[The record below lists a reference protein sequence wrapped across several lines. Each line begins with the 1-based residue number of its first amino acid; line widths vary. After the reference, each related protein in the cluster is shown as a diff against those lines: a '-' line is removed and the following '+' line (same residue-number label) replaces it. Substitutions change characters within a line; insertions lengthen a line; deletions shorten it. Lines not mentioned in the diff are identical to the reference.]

1 LISMKNHLT
10 PIKQIIREEIKDE
23 GAYQTWIHPLK
34 LSSFENQTLELVVPN
49 KFFGDWI
56 RDHYWETIRSCASRF
71 LRVEDLK
78 IKLTVRQEDETGMEE
93 EETPHHQPSPSLSGS
108 SGRPPLFNPSYTFD
122 TFVVGDSNQ
131 FAQAAS
137 MAVASSPGNAYNPL
151 FIYGGVGL
159 GKTHL
164 LNAIGN
170 HVLATGEIS
179 SPSNISFTSGEEFTN
194 EVINAIRYDRMEQFR
209 QKFRNVDILMIDDI
223 QFIAGKERTQAEFF
237 HTFNALYVAKKQ
249 IVVTSDRFPR
259 DIKNLEERLRS
270 RFEWGLIAD
279 IQPPDTET
287 KVAIL
292 KKKSEKENIY
302 LPDDVAMFLASKGSS
317 NIRTLEGMLTRL
329 GAFSSITGKPIT
341 IPFAKEILKGILD
354 DMDKPVLVEDIQ
366 KVVCDYFGIRISDIK
381 SKRRSKSLVVPRQIA
396 MYLSKNLC
404 KISLSDIGEKF
415 GGKDHSTVIHAIKKV
430 ETQLKNDRQLIQTIE
445 EIKSKIYL

>member
-1 LISMKNHLT
+1 MDDKLT

-23 GAYQTWIHPLK
+23 GSYRTWIEPLRFVNF
-34 LSSFENQTLELVVPN
+34 SDNTLELIVPN
-49 KFFGDWI
+49 KFFREWI
-56 RDHYWETIRSCASRF
+56 LDHYESTISSCASRF
-71 LRVEDLK
+71 LQAK
-78 IKLTVRQEDETGMEE
+78 KLRINITVGGLPGVKTDTDEKKNLAESK
-93 EETPHHQPSPSLSGS
+93 TPDHT
-108 SGRPPLFNPSYTFD
+108 PLFNPSYTFE

-137 MAVASSPGNAYNPL
+137 LAVASSPGKTYNPL

-170 HVLATGEIS
+170 HAIENGYVS
-179 SPSNISFTSGEEFTN
+179 SVRNISFTSGEEFTN
-194 EVINAIRYDRMEQFR
+194 KVINAIRYDRMEEFR
-209 QKFRNVDILMIDDI
+209 QRFRNVDILMIDDI

-279 IQPPDTET
+279 IQPPDIET

-292 KKKSEKENIY
+292 KKKSENENID
-302 LPDDVAMFLASKGSS
+302 LPNDVALFLASKVSS

-329 GAFSSITGKPIT
+329 GAFASITGKPVT
-341 IPFAKEILKGILD
+341 IPFAKEILKGILK

-366 KVVCDYFGIRISDIK
+366 KIVCDHFGIRISDIK
-381 SKRRSKSLVVPRQIA
+381 SKKRSKSLVVPRQIA
-396 MYLSKNLC
+396 MYLSRNLC

-415 GGKDHSTVIHAIKKV
+415 GGKDHSTVIHAINKV
-430 ETQLKNDRQLIQTIE
+430 ESQIEKDPHLSQTLE
-445 EIKSKIYL
+445 EIKLKLYS

>member
-1 LISMKNHLT
+1 MDDNLI
-10 PIKQIIREEIKDE
+10 PIKQIVREEIKDE
-23 GAYQTWIHPLK
+23 GAFKTWIEPLK
-34 LSSFENQTLELVVPN
+34 FSNLSGNTLELIVPN
-49 KFFGDWI
+49 KFFGEWI
-56 RDHYWETIRSCASRF
+56 MDHYEDTIKFCASRF
-71 LRVEDLK
+71 LRTDNLK
-78 IKLTVRQEDETGMEE
+78 INIIVAK
-93 EETPHHQPSPSLSGS
+93 TPGHNNKTNFQPEQASVSPTK
-108 SGRPPLFNPSYTFD
+108 PKQVPLFNPAYTFD

-131 FAQAAS
+131 FAHAAS
-137 MAVASSPGNAYNPL
+137 IAVASSPGKAYNPL

-170 HVLATGEIS
+170 HAMARGFIP
-179 SPSNISFTSGEEFTN
+179 SPQSISFTSGEEFTN

-209 QKFRNVDILMIDDI
+209 QRFRNVDILMIDDI

-249 IVVTSDRFPR
+249 IIVTSDKFPR

-279 IQPPDTET
+279 IQPPDIET

-292 KKKSEKENIY
+292 KKKSERENIH
-302 LPDDVAMFLASKGSS
+302 LPDEVAMFLASKGSS

-329 GAFSSITGKPIT
+329 GAFASITGKPIT
-341 IPFAKEILKGILD
+341 IPFAKEILKGILE
-354 DMDKPVLVEDIQ
+354 DMDKPVHVEDIQ
-366 KVVCDYFGIRISDIK
+366 KFVCDYFGIRISDIK
-381 SKRRSKSLVVPRQIA
+381 SKRRSKALVVPRQIA

-415 GGKDHSTVIHAIKKV
+415 GGKDHSTVIHALKKV
-430 ETQLKNDRQLIQTIE
+430 ESQLEKDQHLKQTIE
-445 EIKSKIYL
+445 EIKSKIYS

>member
-1 LISMKNHLT
+1 MDENLT
-10 PIKQIIREEIKDE
+10 PIKQIIKEKIKDD
-23 GAYQTWIHPLK
+23 GTFKTWIEPLK
-34 LSSFENQTLELVVPN
+34 FSNFSGDTLELVVPN
-49 KFFGDWI
+49 KFFREWI
-56 RDHYWETIRSCASRF
+56 HDHYESTIKSCASQF
-71 LRVEDLK
+71 LRSKDLK
-78 IKLTVRQEDETGMEE
+78 INFIIGNLPGVDVNKTSKKPPIDPKT
-93 EETPHHQPSPSLSGS
+93 SPQA
-108 SGRPPLFNPSYTFD
+108 PYFNPSYTFD

-131 FAQAAS
+131 FAQAACL
-137 MAVASSPGNAYNPL
+137 AVASTPGKTYNPL

-170 HVLATGEIS
+170 YAIS
-179 SPSNISFTSGEEFTN
+179 NKSIFSPQNISLTSGEEFTN
-194 EVINAIRYDRMEQFR
+194 EVINAIRYDRMDKFR

-237 HTFNALYVAKKQ
+237 HTFNALYVSKKQ

-279 IQPPDTET
+279 IQPPDIET

-292 KKKSEKENIY
+292 KKKSEMENIH
-302 LPDDVAMFLASKGSS
+302 LPNEVSMFLASKAPS

-329 GAFSSITGKPIT
+329 GAFASITGKPIT
-341 IPFAKEILKGILD
+341 ISFAKETLKGILQD
-354 DMDKPVLVEDIQ
+354 VDKPVLVEDIQ
-366 KVVCDYFGIRISDIK
+366 KIVSEHFGIRISDIK

-396 MYLSKNLC
+396 MYLSRKLC

-415 GGKDHSTVIHAIKKV
+415 GGKDHSTVIHAINKIGSLLEKDPL
-430 ETQLKNDRQLIQTIE
+430 LKQTVE
-445 EIKSKIYL
+445 EIKSKIHS

>member
-1 LISMKNHLT
+1 MNENLI
-10 PIKQIIREEIKDE
+10 PIKQIIRDEIRDE
-23 GAYQTWIHPLK
+23 GAFKTWIEPLK
-34 LSSFENQTLELVVPN
+34 LANFTDNTLELIVPN
-49 KFFGDWI
+49 RFFGEWVL
-56 RDHYWETIRSCASRF
+56 DHYEKTIKSCASRF
-71 LRVEDLK
+71 LRIDNLKLRITVENPLK
-78 IKLTVRQEDETGMEE
+78 NPL
-93 EETPHHQPSPSLSGS
+93 PSFVQSDASPPLMN
-108 SGRPPLFNPSYTFD
+108 RTPLFNPAYTFE

-131 FAQAAS
+131 FAHAAS
-137 MAVASSPGNAYNPL
+137 MAVATSPGKTYNPL

-170 HVLATGEIS
+170 HAIAHGCVP
-179 SPSNISFTSGEEFTN
+179 SPQNISLTSGEEFTN
-194 EVINAIRYDRMEQFR
+194 EVINAIRYDRMEKFR
-209 QKFRNVDILMIDDI
+209 QKFRNVDILLIDDI

-292 KKKSEKENIY
+292 KKKSERENIY

-317 NIRTLEGMLTRL
+317 NVRTLEGMLTRL
-329 GAFSSITGKPIT
+329 GAFSSVTGKPIT
-341 IPFAKEILKGILD
+341 IPFAKEILKGILED
-354 DMDKPVLVEDIQ
+354 TDKTVRVEDIQ
-366 KVVCDYFGIRISDIK
+366 KVVCEHYGIRITDIK
-381 SKRRSKSLVVPRQIA
+381 SKRRSKALVVPRQIA
-396 MYLSKNLC
+396 MYLCKNLC
-404 KISLSDIGEKF
+404 KISLSDIGDKF

-430 ETQLKNDRQLIQTIE
+430 EKQMKEDRHLQQTME
-445 EIKSKIYL
+445 EIKSKIYS